1 MPSALKTTTTTTG
14 QTPRLLLP
22 PLSVRRFG
30 LLSGFDSPC
39 STRCTTPSTSD
50 SPLTRDGGTPSSK
63 SALAALDASYTLGS
77 SIASGAYG
85 RVCRSVCRQTGSP
98 VALKVIDKPAY
109 ETFSPDASMRSG
121 HGPCEA
127 EILEMIAGLDVE
139 GVPKILDV
147 FEDADATYIV
157 SELGGL
163 DLYEWLQRSA
173 DRDQA
178 TVLEVITRLLLILE
192 GLHNWGI
199 AHNDV
204 KLENILLDESGQ
216 VHLIDFGNAV
226 ICRCLY
232 HVALRRQ
239 VLEDE
244 KEGAN
249 SSDGLLEEE
258 RCRDAAFAEY
268 CEEDLQA
275 SATVLYQLFTGSPIS
290 TAERSGMVTEK
301 KEVLRRVSKGEL
313 LSADE
318 VRELFEQQA
327 S

>member
-14 QTPRLLLP
+14 QPPRLLLP

-50 SPLTRDGGTPSSK
+50 SPLTRDGVTPSSK

-109 ETFSPDASMRSG
+109 EAFSPDASMRSG
-121 HGPCEA
+121 HGPGEA

-163 DLYEWLQRSA
+163 DLYEWLQRST
-173 DRDQA
+173 DRNEA
-178 TVLEVITRLLLILE
+178 TVLEVITRLLLILD

-204 KLENILLDESGQ
+204 KLENVLLDESGE

-226 ICRCLY
+226 ICRCPY
-232 HVALRRQ
+232 HVALRRE

-244 KEGAN
+244 EEGTN
-249 SSDGLLEEE
+249 SSDGLEEE
-258 RCRDAAFAEY
+258 RCCDAAFAEF

-275 SATVLYQLFTGSPIS
+275 SATVMYQLFTGSPIS

>member
-1 MPSALKTTTTTTG
+1 
-14 QTPRLLLP
+14 
-22 PLSVRRFG
+22 
-30 LLSGFDSPC
+30 
-39 STRCTTPSTSD
+39 
-50 SPLTRDGGTPSSK
+50 
-63 SALAALDASYTLGS
+63 
-77 SIASGAYG
+77 
-85 RVCRSVCRQTGSP
+85 
-98 VALKVIDKPAY
+98 
-109 ETFSPDASMRSG
+109 MRSG

-226 ICRCLY
+226 
-232 HVALRRQ
+232 
-239 VLEDE
+239 LEDE